1 MTPAQ
6 FIAGLGAPE
15 GVIPALVGIVAF
27 ISVIVVW
34 FGLLQPDAMGTRI
47 KSLDARRSELR
58 GARLVVQRHPLRAK
72 GLGVASN
79 VVHRL
84 KLLQSDQAK
93 KIGDKLAQAGWR
105 SKDAVVV
112 YLFGKVAGPVVFG
125 AVAVV
130 VVYMLGLGDLPSLGR
145 LFVALGAVL
154 LGAYFPEIVTKNTA
168 KRRRQKI
175 TKAMP
180 DALDLMV
187 ICAEAGL
194 SLDASLERVGR
205 ELNGPWPEMSDEA
218 TLTSI
223 ELSFVPDR
231 RLALQN
237 LARRVPL
244 SGVRGLVN
252 TLVQT
257 ERYGTPLA
265 TALRVLSREMRNT
278 RLMAAET
285 KAARLPAIMTVP
297 MIIFILPT
305 LFVVLLGPAGLDI
318 ADGLKGVLAR

>member
-1 MTPAQ
+1 MTPAE

-15 GVIPALVGIVAF
+15 GVIPALVGVSAF
-27 ISVIVVW
+27 IAVMVVW
-34 FGLLQPDAMGTRI
+34 FGLLEPDAMGGRI
-47 KSLDARRSELR
+47 KSLDARRSALR
-58 GARLVVQRHPLRAK
+58 GARLVVERHPLRAK
-72 GLGVASN
+72 GLGVASS

-84 KLLQSDQAK
+84 QLLQSNQAK

-105 SKDAVVV
+105 SKDAVVI
-112 YLFGKVAGPVVFG
+112 YLFGKVAGPIVFG
-125 AVAVV
+125 VLAVV
-130 VVYMLGLGDLPSLGR
+130 ALYVVEVGDLGSMGR

-154 LGAYFPEIVTKNTA
+154 LGAYAPEIVTSRTA
-168 KRRRQKI
+168 KRRRKRI

-205 ELNGPWPEMSDEA
+205 ELRGPWPEMADEC

-265 TALRVLSREMRNT
+265 TALRVLSKEMRNT

-285 KAARLPAIMTVP
+285 KAARLPAIMTIP

-305 LFVVLLGPAGLDI
+305 LFVVLLGPATMDI
-318 ADGLKGVLAR
+318 ADGFREILAR

>member
-1 MTPAQ
+1 MNPLSL
-6 FIAGLGAPE
+6 IGGGPEELIPLMVGLS
-15 GVIPALVGIVAF
+15 AF
-27 ISVIVVW
+27 VSVLFVW
-34 FGLLQPDAMGTRI
+34 YGLLQPDPLGSRI

-58 GARLVVQRHPLRAK
+58 GARLVVNRHPLRAK
-72 GLGVASN
+72 GLGVASEI
-79 VVHRL
+79 VHRL

-105 SKDAVVV
+105 SKDAIVV
-112 YLFGKVAGPVVFG
+112 YLFMKVAGPVMFG
-125 AVAVV
+125 VLAVILFYV
-130 VVYMLGLGDLPSLGR
+130 LGVGDLPPMGR
-145 LFVALGAVL
+145 MLLSIGAVL
-154 LGAYFPEIVTKNTA
+154 LGAYAPEIAAKNTA
-168 KRRRQKI
+168 RRRQKKI

-205 ELNGPWPEMSDEA
+205 ELRGPWPEMSDEC

-223 ELSFVPDR
+223 ELSFVPER
-231 RLALQN
+231 RQALEN
-237 LARRVPL
+237 LTRRVPL
-244 SGVRGLVN
+244 SGIRALVN
-252 TLVQT
+252 TLAQT

-265 TALRVLSREMRNT
+265 QALRVLSQEMRNT
-278 RLMAAET
+278 RMMAAEQ

-318 ADGLKGVLAR
+318 ADNFVGVFGQ